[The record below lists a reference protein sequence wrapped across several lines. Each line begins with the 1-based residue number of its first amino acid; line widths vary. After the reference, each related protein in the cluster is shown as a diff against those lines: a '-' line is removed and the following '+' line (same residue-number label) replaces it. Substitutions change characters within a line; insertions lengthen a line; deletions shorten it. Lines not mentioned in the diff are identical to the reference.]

1 MNVGNYPCKAP
12 SPGRGGVARG
22 GWSTPSC
29 ELELVFS
36 ENQQRRPNPRVLA
49 AGWRGGC
56 HYGVISGLRAE
67 DSGHSDN
74 NGPESIVIV
83 LRGSD
88 SA

>member
-22 GWSTPSC
+22 GWSSPSC

-49 AGWRGGC
+49 GDGGED
-56 HYGVISGLRAE
+56 VIM
-67 DSGHSDN
+67 
-74 NGPESIVIV
+74 V
-83 LRGSD
+83 LSLDYEPRTVDTVTTTGRSQ
-88 SA
+88 S

>member
-1 MNVGNYPCKAP
+1 MSAIIRVKRPAQEGEVWPAVGGA
-12 SPGRGGVARG
+12 SH
-22 GWSTPSC
+22 SC

>member
-36 ENQQRRPNPRVLA
+36 ENQQRRTNPRVLA
-49 AGWRGGC
+49 GDGRED
-56 HYGVISGLRAE
+56 VIM
-67 DSGHSDN
+67 
-74 NGPESIVIV
+74 V
-83 LRGSD
+83 LSLDYEPRTVDTVTTTGRSQ
-88 SA
+88 S

>member
-22 GWSTPSC
+22 GWSSPSC

-49 AGWRGGC
+49 VGRGED
-56 HYGVISGLRAE
+56 VIM
-67 DSGHSDN
+67 
-74 NGPESIVIV
+74 V
-83 LRGSD
+83 LSLDYEPRTVDTGTTTAQSQ
-88 SA
+88 S